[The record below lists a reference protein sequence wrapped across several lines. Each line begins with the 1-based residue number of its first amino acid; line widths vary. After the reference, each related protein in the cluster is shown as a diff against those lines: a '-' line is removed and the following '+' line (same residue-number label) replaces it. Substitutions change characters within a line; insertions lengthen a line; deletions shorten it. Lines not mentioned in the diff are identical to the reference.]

1 MSGAPAAS
9 QGDMAPAAQPVPSQP
24 TSTSL
29 PPGQMLQP
37 PSGPPAVPG
46 PSPPASVVSTGTARG
61 GLPLAAGWEVR
72 YSKSKN
78 RPFFVNTAT
87 GATQWEHP
95 GVVRTAPAP
104 AGRARVLLCAADV
117 CVRGLRAGVPTVPEA
132 SAPAVC
138 LCSKS
143 LSRRG
148 RSDSAR
154 PKAANTM

>member
-9 QGDMAPAAQPVPSQP
+9 QGGMAPAAQPVPSQP

-78 RPFFVNTAT
+78 RPFYVNTAT
-87 GATQWEHP
+87 GTTQWEHP
-95 GVVRTAPAP
+95 GVVRTVP
-104 AGRARVLLCAADV
+104 RALGERVLWAAAEPRRPCACWGFACGG
-117 CVRGLRAGVPTVPEA
+117 CVRGADRV
-132 SAPAVC
+132 
-138 LCSKS
+138 
-143 LSRRG
+143 
-148 RSDSAR
+148 
-154 PKAANTM
+154 